1 MNFRREPG
9 YRPEPRTIR
18 VVRRFVHCARGEPGA
33 QPELTMRRISL
44 ALALGVVFASPA
56 PADSLPQFVGETIVV
71 TPTRASQE
79 LAAPLQH
86 TSVIGRAEIESSSA
100 GDLPTLLRQES
111 GVEIAQTGGLGAQT
125 AIRIRGSEAGH
136 VLVLIDGVRVN
147 SATTGATA
155 IDQILL
161 DEIERIEIVRG
172 NVSSVYGSEA
182 IGGVV
187 QIFTRRGAGEIELAG
202 KLGAGTDGTRKLGL
216 AIGGARGATRL
227 RFGVARTQTDGFS
240 SVRREFI
247 PAPFT
252 YAPADLDDDAYRNT
266 TLTLTLSQRIQAG
279 HEIGLTGFRSRGTIE
294 FDGTSQ
300 NHSEQTLTALGL
312 YSENR
317 WLPDWQSRVQISQGT
332 DDLRSD
338 LDGVAK
344 NRFRTRNRQ
353 LDWSN
358 LLNLRQGVLRLGV
371 EGLWQRLDSDV
382 GYSDDSRRVVGL
394 TAGYTAALGAHDLQL
409 NLRHDDYSDTGG
421 ATTGLVG
428 YGYRLTPAV
437 RVSASV
443 STAFRAPAFNELY
456 GPYGSNPTL
465 EPERARSAEAG
476 LTYSGAHG
484 LARVTAFITRTRDLI
499 NFVPPAWTATNVD
512 RAENRGIELGWSGQ
526 LAGLSAR
533 TALTFQNPEDQ
544 STGLGLLRRAR
555 RFGSV
560 SLGRQVGAFDWRA
573 EVLASGPHPD
583 VHVTNFSRVSVPGYA
598 VLNLNLGWQAARD
611 WKLGGK
617 LLNLLDKDYA
627 LVHGYNTQGR
637 AALIELAYAP
647 K

>member
-1 MNFRREPG
+1 
-9 YRPEPRTIR
+9 
-18 VVRRFVHCARGEPGA
+18 
-33 QPELTMRRISL
+33 MRQTTL
-44 ALALGVVFASPA
+44 ALALGVVFASPVHA
-56 PADSLPQFVGETIVV
+56 ESLPEYVGETIVV
-71 TPTRASQE
+71 TPTRGSQK

-86 TSVIGRAEIESSSA
+86 ATVISRTDIESSTA
-100 GDLPTLLRQES
+100 ADLPTLLRQES
-111 GVEIAQTGGLGAQT
+111 GVEIAPAGGIGAQT
-125 AIRIRGSEAGH
+125 AIRIRGSEADH

-187 QIFTRRGAGEIELAG
+187 QIFTRRGAGEFKVSG
-202 KLGAGTDGTRKLGL
+202 KLGAGTDPTRKLGL
-216 AIGGARGATRL
+216 AIGGALGDTRL
-227 RFGVARTQTDGFS
+227 HFGVARTQTGGFS
-240 SVRREFI
+240 SVRSAFI
-247 PAPFT
+247 PAPFAYT
-252 YAPADLDDDAYRNT
+252 AADLDDDAYRNN
-266 TLTLTLSQRIQAG
+266 TLNLALSHRIRAE
-279 HEIGLTGFRSRGTIE
+279 HEIGLTAFRSHGDIE
-294 FDGTSQ
+294 FDGVSQ
-300 NHSEQTLTALGL
+300 NHSDQTLTALGF

-317 WLPDWQSRVQISQGT
+317 WLPDWQSRVQFSQGS

-338 LDGVAK
+338 LDGVAVS
-344 NRFRTRNRQ
+344 RFRTRNRQ

-371 EGLWQRLDSDV
+371 EGLWQQLDTDV
-382 GYSDDSRRVVGL
+382 AYRDDSRRVIGL

-443 STAFRAPAFNELY
+443 STAFRAPTFNELY
-456 GPYGSNPTL
+456 GPYGSNPAL

-476 LTYSGAHG
+476 LTYNGAHG
-484 LARVTAFITRTRDLI
+484 LARATAFMTRTRDLI
-499 NFVPPAWTATNVD
+499 NFIPPAWIATNVD
-512 RAENRGIELGWSGQ
+512 QAENRGIELSWSGQ
-526 LAGLSAR
+526 LAGLTAR
-533 TALTFQNPEDQ
+533 TALTFQNPEDKA
-544 STGLGLLRRAR
+544 TGLGLLRRAN
-555 RFGSV
+555 RFGSL
-560 SLGRQVGAFDWRA
+560 SLGRQAGAFDWRA

-583 VHVTNFSRVSVPGYA
+583 VHVSNFSRVTVPGYA
-598 VLNLNLGWQAARD
+598 VLNLNLGWKAARD

-617 LLNLLDKDYA
+617 LVNLLDRDYA

-637 AALIELAYAP
+637 AAFIELAYTP
-647 K
+647 E